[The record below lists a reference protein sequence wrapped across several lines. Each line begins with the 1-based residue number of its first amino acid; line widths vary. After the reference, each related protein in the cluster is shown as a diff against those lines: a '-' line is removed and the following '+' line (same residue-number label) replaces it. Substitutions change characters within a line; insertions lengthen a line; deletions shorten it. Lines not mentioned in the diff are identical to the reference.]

1 MTLVDQPVEQPIRTT
16 GNNLVGLWR
25 PAFIKVKHRLFV
37 FGGGGNTSSELH
49 TLDLCDMQWRTIHD
63 VQGTKPCKRYGH
75 TANLWNDNC
84 ILIFGGCDE
93 RAEYC
98 NDIHVYDIEKNTW
111 YQPEIHG
118 SVVPRYLHSATVF
131 QDKLFV
137 YGGFARKATCTY
149 VLDELNVLDLK
160 TWTWMQYDKVPPRY
174 NHSSTLVG
182 HKMYIFGGKDEHGNT
197 VSDLYMVNLMHA
209 STYTPHL
216 VLSGHAANTNNSMML
231 LKSQHFCEAVCGK
244 LLVFGRYLDSPR
256 LPIQQQQQQQQQPTT
271 TTNTTLLH
279 QVDQAHAAGGY
290 ALWMLDLDT
299 LVWQRQVCG
308 SPHFSMGGWNYFTM
322 ITTADNEE
330 ETSLLNHHHLLF
342 LGNTDP
348 FRPQG
353 YDHFRD
359 AWVIN
364 AEQLGLYDIFEYSAS
379 EHLGHAFGHLLQYP
393 ELSDCVV
400 VPSTGD
406 EIHVHKVILCT
417 RWPHARTILVD
428 DRIVLPEAHGTV
440 MPLIRYL
447 YTDQLDKDNQDPLVL
462 INLLLAAHRYK
473 LPRLKKLCCERLY
486 REHMTL
492 EHCGAICEKA
502 MQVDEAGLQ
511 SLSLD
516 FMFLNYGALV
526 KSNDHEQSQQPQQS
540 RMPDAV
546 WKAFLETVPDEATL
560 QIHQQQTIS
569 LSSSAHLD
577 QHATSLADHQAITN
591 IHSSCTNFP
600 CPLLSSSSS
609 TTTCCSST
617 GSNNHANTIIAN
629 NNMMMMPP
637 DEKQSK

>member
-1 MTLVDQPVEQPIRTT
+1 MYQ
-16 GNNLVGLWR
+16 
-25 PAFIKVKHRLFV
+25 
-37 FGGGGNTSSELH
+37 
-49 TLDLCDMQWRTIHD
+49 D

-75 TANLWNDNC
+75 TANLWNDNS
-84 ILIFGGCDE
+84 ILVFGGCDE

-111 YQPEIHG
+111 HQPEIHG

-197 VSDLYMVNLMHA
+197 VSDLYVVNLMHA
-209 STYTPHL
+209 ATYTPHL

-231 LKSQHFCEAVCGK
+231 LKSQHFCEAICGK
-244 LLVFGRYLDSPR
+244 LLVF
-256 LPIQQQQQQQQQPTT
+256 
-271 TTNTTLLH
+271 
-279 QVDQAHAAGGY
+279 AHAGGY

-299 LVWQRQVCG
+299 LVWQRQACG
-308 SPHFSMGGWNYFTM
+308 SPHFSMGGWNYFTL
-322 ITTADNEE
+322 ITTTDHQEE
-330 ETSLLNHHHLLF
+330 ASSLNHHHLLF

-364 AEQLGLYDIFEYSAS
+364 AEQLGLYDIFQFSSS

-400 VPSTGD
+400 VPFTGD
-406 EIHVHKVILCT
+406 VIRAHKVILCT
-417 RWPHARTILVD
+417 RWPYARTLLVN
-428 DRIVLPEAHGTV
+428 DRIELPEAHGTV

-447 YTDQLDKDNQDPLVL
+447 YTDQLDNDIQDPQVF
-462 INLLLAAHRYK
+462 IDLLLAAHRYK

-486 REHMTL
+486 RDHMSID
-492 EHCGAICEKA
+492 HCGAICEKA
-502 MQVDEAGLQ
+502 MQVDEVGLQ

-526 KSNDHEQSQQPQQS
+526 KSNDHEQPQP
-540 RMPDAV
+540 RMPDTV
-546 WKAFLETVPDEATL
+546 WKAFLETVPNEATL
-560 QIHQQQTIS
+560 QIHQQTTIS
-569 LSSSAHLD
+569 LSSSAHHP
-577 QHATSLADHQAITN
+577 HATSLSDHRTIT
-591 IHSSCTNFP
+591 HSSSNFP

-617 GSNNHANTIIAN
+617 GSNHHANTIITN
-629 NNMMMMPP
+629 NMMMPP
-637 DEKQSK
+637 DEKK